1 MVIKL
6 VAGYEARDS
15 VMDKVVELVS
25 EMGFWGWI
33 AVIAVAAIAGQ
44 TVIVIKKMGIK
55 HSERMAKIANGMDPG
70 DENAAYKKDEI

>member
-1 MVIKL
+1 
-6 VAGYEARDS
+6 
-15 VMDKVVELVS
+15 MDKVVEMVS

-55 HSERMAKIANGMDPG
+55 HSERMAKVRYSHLSRPKLG
-70 DENAAYKKDEI
+70 